1 MTSIF
6 EGQPPQ
12 NKGQP
17 SNQNKGPHLGSRY
30 NLFHKN
36 CLGKCWPLDLGLI
49 GSPMEVQ
56 LHLQRLSH
64 FGHHGDPPG
73 SVLVATNV
81 PTNGKMFPEASYER

>member
-12 NKGQP
+12 NKVNPPTKTRGPIWVPGTICFIKMLLGQMFAP
-17 SNQNKGPHLGSRY
+17 V
-30 NLFHKN
+30 
-36 CLGKCWPLDLGLI
+36 GLI

-81 PTNGKMFPEASYER
+81 PTNGKMFPEAPYER